1 VKQLTAALAE
11 TGDFHAGTRVRDAHA
26 VLRQHIDF
34 MHRDRAMDGEV
45 RTVCELVQQGTFRRS
60 H

>member
-1 VKQLTAALAE
+1 
-11 TGDFHAGTRVRDAHA
+11 

-45 RTVCELVQQGTFRRS
+45 RTVCELVQRGAFRRAP
-60 H
+60 